1 MRYLVFASL
10 LLVGIGISSWD
21 GIALPTTKALG
32 KLVTRQ
38 QASELHEFY
47 AAMASVVSSGA
58 IDTTSEFRNTQI
70 LAAKIMQESI
80 GPSAS
85 LAEINQPINKM
96 LIDAIGVDGEVPDA
110 DIDPEMRVKL
120 VDVLREIS
128 EDF

>member
-21 GIALPTTKALG
+21 GNALPTTKPLG

-47 AAMASVVSSGA
+47 SAMASVVSSGA